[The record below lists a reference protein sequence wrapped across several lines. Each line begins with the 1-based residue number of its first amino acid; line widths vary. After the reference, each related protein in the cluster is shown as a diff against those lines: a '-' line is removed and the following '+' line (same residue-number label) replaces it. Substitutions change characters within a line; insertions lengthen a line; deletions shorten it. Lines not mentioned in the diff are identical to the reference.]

1 MNGPVLSDG
10 WRKSSFSAAA
20 GECVEF
26 ARGGSGEIMI
36 RDSKDPAGP
45 ALVFTPGEWRA
56 FAKGVRNGGFDV

>member
-26 ARGGSGEIMI
+26 ARSES
-36 RDSKDPAGP
+36 RRS
-45 ALVFTPGEWRA
+45 
-56 FAKGVRNGGFDV
+56 